1 MSARN
6 YDFIL
11 TVDDAANFQASNV
24 IFGNTTGAVGV
35 LANVDT
41 SANTLKVKLNNTLVK
56 FSSSESIHSNT
67 ITISG
72 SVAGK
77 LTRVNT
83 FTSNVFSGNVTT
95 ATANVTSIAPSGFF
109 AEKNAFQ
116 QNPIVRLYE
125 VYYPGEWYPPNE
137 AGNPSEGGVG
147 RAYPVSFPIRF
158 ADVRGDYI
166 SDLSYNVTHAG
177 KSYLAFPVNFSSVE
191 QSNDGKISEIQLS
204 MFNFDNII
212 TSLIED
218 PFLVGNNTS
227 NACQAIVNGELV
239 HGIDPRTID
248 ANPSD
253 FGSAGTEG
261 FDVLTRARANGLA
274 YSTTVVGIYGQS
286 NASFTKTQTDAIKGT
301 WLEEKQDTRDLL
313 GGAVNIKTTFANFL
327 EFWPE
332 YSTVK
337 FVTSNV
343 VEVYN
348 ALPYRVGDNVRSS
361 KGTTE
366 ATIQSIEENRF
377 LFLTNELDTTTSL
390 GDPIYIINADEDQ
403 DSYIEDVFKID
414 SLESMNQEV
423 AEFGLVS
430 WLQYF
435 KTDTPKRKY
444 YKNTCQWVYKGE
456 ECQYPG
462 PGGGVIPGTGDGNRA
477 GTQKSANVNPIG
489 ADNQTAADAAGDVC
503 GKNIVAC
510 TIRNNQVHF
519 GGFPATGR
527 TVPQG

>member
-6 YDFIL
+6 YDVVL
-11 TVDDAANFQASNV
+11 TVDDASNFEAFNV
-24 IFGNTTGAVGV
+24 IYGNTSGAVGV

-41 SANTLKVKLNNTLVK
+41 SENTLKVKLNNTLVR
-56 FSSSESIHSNT
+56 FSSSEAIHSNT
-67 ITISG
+67 ITVSG
-72 SVAGK
+72 SAAGK

-95 ATANVTSIAPSGFF
+95 ATANVTASSPSKFF
-109 AEKNAFQ
+109 AEKNAFS

-137 AGNPSEGGVG
+137 AGNPTEGGVG

-166 SDLSYNVTHAG
+166 SDLQYNVTYAG

-191 QSNDGKISEIQLS
+191 QSNDGKISEIQLT

-212 TSLIED
+212 TSLVED
-218 PFLVGNNTS
+218 PYLVGNNTS
-227 NACQAIVNGELV
+227 NACQATVNGELV

-248 ANPSD
+248 ASPSD

-261 FDVLTRARANGLA
+261 FDVLTRARANGLN
-274 YSTTVVGIYGQS
+274 YSESVVGIYGQA
-286 NASFTKTQTDAIKGT
+286 NASFTKTQTDEVGGT
-301 WLEEKQDTRDLL
+301 WIEDKHDTRDIL

-327 EFWPE
+327 DYWPE
-332 YSTVK
+332 YSSVK

-361 KGTTE
+361 KGSTE

-377 LFLTNELDTTTSL
+377 LFLSQPLEANTAL
-390 GDPIYIINADEDQ
+390 GDPIYIVNANADQ
-403 DSYIEDVFKID
+403 DSYLEDVFKID
-414 SLESMNQEV
+414 SLESMNEEV

-435 KTDTPKRKY
+435 KTETPKRKY

-462 PGGGVIPGTGDGNRA
+462 PGGLSIPGTNK
-477 GTQKSANVNPIG
+477 TSNVNPIG
-489 ADNQTAADAAGDVC
+489 ADNQTASDAAGDVC
-503 GKNIVAC
+503 GKNIIAC
-510 TIRNNQVHF
+510 TIRNNQHHF